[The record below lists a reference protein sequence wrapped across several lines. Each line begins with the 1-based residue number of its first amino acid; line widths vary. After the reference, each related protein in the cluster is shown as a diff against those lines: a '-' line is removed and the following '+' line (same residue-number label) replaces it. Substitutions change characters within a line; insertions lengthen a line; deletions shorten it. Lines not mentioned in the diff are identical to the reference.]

1 MLGFRKMNNYD
12 VIYINNDK
20 LWQKP
25 VITEQQIF
33 SNIFKNQNVP
43 YNYIAFPWAAYIDKL
58 LDNKERMIEQLKNT
72 INKDTNYFTV
82 VQHVE
87 FRNYINLFKELNIK
101 YIFTPHKINSDVK
114 LEKENNIFIIPISI
128 FPVQICNYKHNGVK
142 HKKYIASFIG
152 QINDK
157 DNLSNIREK
166 MYTCFK
172 DKKNCMV
179 KINSQMYYQDI
190 VHKNKNQNYH
200 DMNYKKYLILSKFSL
215 CPSGTGSNSIRLWES
230 LHFGCIPVIL
240 SDTINLPNLPI
251 DYSDCFIFWKE
262 CDIEK
267 LYDYLLKFDDD
278 TINKMSENC
287 IRIYNEYFNKHNM
300 HKCIVTYFDNTTTVT
315 VDTTKITLHTPTTT
329 NSTPTTINSTP
340 TTTNSTSKTIN
351 STSKSSNTLIKK
363 NKTNFEYLNKEKI
376 ILIVQ
381 YYHVKGNDLN
391 YNNSRQK
398 EIDYCFQRNF
408 DNEYIDEIH
417 IFLEEDCNLSFINNK
432 YNIHIKK
439 NITGKRINFKD
450 IFNYYNEHLEN
461 NICILINSDIY
472 LDKSIEIVKNINF
485 EIEKL
490 FISLNRFENNNDNV
504 PAFLNG
510 KEINEADEKTC
521 QDFLVPFQESIWSQD
536 AWIWKY
542 KINNI
547 SDKFN
552 FNLGVVGCDNYIT
565 YLMNQNGYKI
575 LNCSK
580 IISTNHYDRLSI
592 VKNEFGISKG
602 NISKKTE
609 NIRIGCIE

>member
-1 MLGFRKMNNYD
+1 MIGFRKINNYEI
-12 VIYINNDK
+12 IYLNNDN

-33 SNIFKNQNVP
+33 ANINKNKNLP
-43 YNYIAFPWAAYIDKL
+43 YNYIAFPWATYIDKL
-58 LDNKERMIEQLKNT
+58 LENKENIIEQLKKS
-72 INKDTNYFTV
+72 INNDTKYFTV

-101 YIFTPHKINSDVK
+101 YIFTPHKIDIDVK

-128 FPVQICNYKHNGVK
+128 FPVQILNYKHNGGK
-142 HKKYIASFIG
+142 YKKCIATFMG
-152 QINDK
+152 QNNDK

-166 MYTCFK
+166 LYTCFK
-172 DKKNCMV
+172 DKKDCIV
-179 KINSQMYYQDI
+179 KIKSQI
-190 VHKNKNQNYH
+190 HYH
-200 DMNYKKYLILSKFSL
+200 DIIYKNENNNCYHDFEYKKYLMISKFSL
-215 CPSGTGSNSIRLWES
+215 CPSGRGPNSIRLWES
-230 LHFGCIPVIL
+230 LHFGSIPVIL
-240 SDTINLPNLPI
+240 SDKINLPDLPI
-251 DYSDCFIFWKE
+251 DYNECFIFWNE
-262 CDIEK
+262 CDIDK
-267 LYDYLLKFDDD
+267 LYDYLLQIDDD
-278 TINKMSENC
+278 TIKKMSENC
-287 IRIYNEYFNKHNM
+287 IRIYNEYFNKNNM
-300 HKCIVTYFDNTTTVT
+300 HKCILSYFDNLNT
-315 VDTTKITLHTPTTT
+315 IPA
-329 NSTPTTINSTP
+329 PITTIP
-340 TTTNSTSKTIN
+340 LDTNIN
-351 STSKSSNTLIKK
+351 TVIKK
-363 NKTNFEYLNKEKI
+363 NNLNYEYLNKEKI

-391 YNNSRQK
+391 YINSRQK

-408 DNEYIDEIH
+408 DNEYINEVH
-417 IFLEEDCNLSFINNK
+417 IFLEEDCDLSFINNK
-432 YNIHIKK
+432 YNIHIQK

-450 IFNYYNEHLEN
+450 IFNYYNENLEN

-504 PAFLNG
+504 PSFLNG
-510 KEINEADEKTC
+510 KEINEADEKNC
-521 QDFLVPFQESIWSQD
+521 HGFLVPFQESIWSQD

-547 SDKFN
+547 NEKFN
-552 FNLGVVGCDNYIT
+552 FNLGVVGCDNYIA

-592 VKNEFGISKG
+592 IQNEFGISKG

-609 NIRIGCIE
+609 NNRIG